1 MRQWQTLLN
10 EDNVT
15 VDINWR
21 SILEFTIFELETKH
35 ASEVRDLLF
44 AVLKKNEKVAG
55 ELFNWLQYSYPN
67 LCESWTDDFTRSFGA
82 ATLAQI

>member
-21 SILEFTIFELETKH
+21 SILEFTIFELGTKQ
-35 ASEVRDLLF
+35 ASEVKDLLF
-44 AVLKKNEKVAG
+44 AVLKKNKDVAG
-55 ELFNWLQYSYPN
+55 ELFNWLQYLYPN
-67 LCESWTDDFTRSFGA
+67 LCESWTLSGA
-82 ATLAQI
+82 EKS

>member
-1 MRQWQTLLN
+1 MDT
-10 EDNVT
+10 
-15 VDINWR
+15 NWR
-21 SILEFTIFELETKH
+21 SILEFSIFELETKH

-55 ELFNWLQYSYPN
+55 ELFNWLQRSYPN
-67 LCESWTDDFTRSFGA
+67 LCDWTDDFTRSFGA

>member
-1 MRQWQTLLN
+1 LFLELIKLKKKIILGIIEHYYFRHDLIRAYLAAKYFMRQWQTLLN

-35 ASEVRDLLF
+35 ASEVALR
-44 AVLKKNEKVAG
+44 KE
-55 ELFNWLQYSYPN
+55 
-67 LCESWTDDFTRSFGA
+67 
-82 ATLAQI
+82 